1 MTPLAPDCPLCGDRH
16 SHFDVRVRSPRF
28 TLGPHTYETTYA
40 PGVYPSREAAETAAC
55 AARQK
60 EEA

>member
-1 MTPLAPDCPLCGDRH
+1 MTTVATPCPDCGWH
-16 SHFDVRVRSPRF
+16 HQTFARVRAPRF
-28 TLGPHTYETTYA
+28 TLGPYAYETPYA